1 MTREGPG
8 QEGWGRGVPFVP
20 AQVLGK
26 AVSTSVL
33 VLSSEKGRGAMGSRP
48 AERQWPRQAGEP

>member
-1 MTREGPG
+1 MTRQGPG

-33 VLSSEKGRGAMGSRP
+33 VLSSEKGRGAMGSWL
-48 AERQWPRQAGEP
+48 AELQWPRHAGEP

>member
-20 AQVLGK
+20 AQVLGR

-33 VLSSEKGRGAMGSRP
+33 VLSSEKDRGAVGPRP
-48 AERQWPRQAGEP
+48 AELQWPRHAGEP